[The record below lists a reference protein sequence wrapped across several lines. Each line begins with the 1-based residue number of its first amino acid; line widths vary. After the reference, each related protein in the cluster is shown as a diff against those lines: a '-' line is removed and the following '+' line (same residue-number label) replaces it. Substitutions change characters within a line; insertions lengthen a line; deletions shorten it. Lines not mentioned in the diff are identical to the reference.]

1 MLDSFDTY
9 ARERLEEPLAP
20 KRPQAAVR
28 HEKRRLPHLQLAVFG
43 VWAALIVLLG
53 PRLIETLSAAQG
65 AASYASLSY
74 FIVFTLIAWLYG
86 IYNIAVVGF
95 AMHYRRTQPAASD
108 IAPIGMGPQVALLYT
123 TCNDFVEASAE
134 SCMDLSYANYTMYVL
149 DDSSDALYR
158 ARVDAFAARHP
169 GRVRVVRRADRQ
181 GFKAGNMNNALKTV
195 AREPFFAV
203 VDADEILPRDFL
215 SRLVPRMLA
224 DPQCGFIQANHR
236 CMDDA
241 NNALKSDM
249 RIGIDVHWRWYQP
262 LRNRYGFV
270 MFLGHG
276 ALLRRSCWEEI
287 GGFPEIVSEDLGY
300 AIAIRERGYFGTFA
314 EDVVCLEEFPETV
327 RAFRVRHVKWTR
339 GTCEFLHQW
348 TRRILKAPMSWT
360 EKLDILFPTMNLPLT
375 FFFFLFM
382 INASIVLPALLG
394 ETRIMTVE
402 LGATELLLP
411 VITIPAAMTQ
421 LFTWDFYFVTVA
433 CLVGP
438 VLCFIAELW
447 RQPGTLVR
455 FLAHSTALYASLS
468 PLSAISVIGYGMT
481 GKARFLVTGD
491 KGRTD
496 AAGPARTLRQRVVKF
511 FSETH
516 PDSAGVRA
524 FEFLSATVFFAAAA
538 ASFQVALLGLAIGF
552 FMLPLMH
559 LTGWGHGARRTV
571 AWLPFL
577 LVLAGVPLG
586 GLGLLG
592 VQPMMFGFGFHF

>member
-1 MLDSFDTY
+1 
-9 ARERLEEPLAP
+9 
-20 KRPQAAVR
+20 
-28 HEKRRLPHLQLAVFG
+28 
-43 VWAALIVLLG
+43 
-53 PRLIETLSAAQG
+53 
-65 AASYASLSY
+65 
-74 FIVFTLIAWLYG
+74 
-86 IYNIAVVGF
+86 
-95 AMHYRRTQPAASD
+95 
-108 IAPIGMGPQVALLYT
+108 
-123 TCNDFVEASAE
+123 
-134 SCMDLSYANYTMYVL
+134 
-149 DDSSDALYR
+149 
-158 ARVDAFAARHP
+158 
-169 GRVRVVRRADRQ
+169 
-181 GFKAGNMNNALKTV
+181 
-195 AREPFFAV
+195 
-203 VDADEILPRDFL
+203 
-215 SRLVPRMLA
+215 
-224 DPQCGFIQANHR
+224 
-236 CMDDA
+236 
-241 NNALKSDM
+241 
-249 RIGIDVHWRWYQP
+249 
-262 LRNRYGFV
+262 

-577 LVLAGVPLG
+577 LVLRVCRLAVSVFL
-586 GLGLLG
+586 
-592 VQPMMFGFGFHF
+592 VCSR

>member
-1 MLDSFDTY
+1 MLDSFDSFAP
-9 ARERLEEPLAP
+9 ARLDAPSTLES
-20 KRPQAAVR
+20 QVAVR
-28 HEKRRLPHLQLAVFG
+28 DEQRRLPHLQLAVFG
-43 VWAALIVLLG
+43 VWTALIVLMG
-53 PRLIETLSAAQG
+53 PRLLETLAAANG
-65 AASYASLSY
+65 AASYGALWY
-74 FIVFTLIAWLYG
+74 FIVFTVIAWLYG

-95 AMHYRRTQPAASD
+95 AIYYRRAQTIASD
-108 IAPIGMGPQVALLYT
+108 LAPMHVGPAVALLYT
-123 TCNDFVEASAE
+123 TCNDFVEESAE
-134 SCMDLSYANYTMYVL
+134 SCMALDYANYTMYVL
-149 DDSSDALYR
+149 DDSSDPLYR

-169 GRVRVVRRADRQ
+169 RHVRVVRRASRQ
-181 GFKAGNMNNALKTV
+181 GFKAGNMNNALATI
-195 AREPFFAV
+195 AHEPFFAV

-224 DPQCGFIQANHR
+224 DPKCGFIQANHR
-236 CMDDA
+236 CARDA
-241 NNALKSDM
+241 ENALKDDM

-262 LRNRYGFV
+262 LRNRFGFV

-276 ALLRRSCWEEI
+276 ALLRRRCWEEI

-314 EDVVCLEEFPETV
+314 EDVVCLEEFPDTV

-339 GTCEFLHQW
+339 GTCEFLRQW
-348 TRRILKAPMSWT
+348 TWRILSAPRMSLT

-394 ETRIMTVE
+394 EVRIMTVE
-402 LGATELLLP
+402 LGFTKLLLP
-411 VITIPAAMTQ
+411 VIMIPDAMAQ
-421 LFTWDFYFVTVA
+421 LFTWDFYLVTVA

-438 VLCFIAELW
+438 VLCFIMELW
-447 RQPGTLVR
+447 RTPAALVR

-468 PLSAISVIGYGMT
+468 PLSAISVIGYGVT

-491 KGRTD
+491 KSRTE
-496 AAGPARTLRQRVVKF
+496 APTPASSLSQGVAKF
-511 FSETH
+511 FGETH
-516 PDSAGVRA
+516 PDSLGVRA
-524 FEFLSATVFFAAAA
+524 FEFGSAGVFFVAATV
-538 ASFQVALLGLAIGF
+538 SFQVALLGLAIGF

-559 LTGWGHGARRTV
+559 VTGWDYGSQRTV

-577 LVLAGVPLG
+577 LILAGIPLG

-592 VQPMMFGFGFHF
+592 VQPVMFGFGFHF